1 MSMFICIPGLSSAS
15 LEIKESD
22 NGNSGTAEFIVLQV
36 VTYQYNLY
44 SLFFPVI
51 LALTTLFIFWEHRAW
66 IFFLVQRREI
76 NFKEKCVL

>member
-36 VTYQYNLY
+36 VTYQYN
-44 SLFFPVI
+44 FFPVI
-51 LALTTLFIFWEHRAW
+51 LALTTLFIFWEHRTW
-66 IFFLVQRREI
+66 IFFSRAKKGNKL
-76 NFKEKCVL
+76 